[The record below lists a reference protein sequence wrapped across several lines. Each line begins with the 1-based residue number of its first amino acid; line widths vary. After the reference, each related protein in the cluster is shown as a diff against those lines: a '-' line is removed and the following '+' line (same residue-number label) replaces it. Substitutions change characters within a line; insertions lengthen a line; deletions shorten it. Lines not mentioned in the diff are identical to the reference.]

1 MTARCDVERFAQ
13 REQADRKRRHF
24 DAIEQFGDAESEPGL
39 AGELVDADQAERQ
52 SDEQAGQSA
61 DRRIPEGCR
70 HRDEGHAHQR
80 EIIFRPEAHR
90 EIDQP
95 RRQKS
100 QTDGGDGARDKRADR
115 GRGKRRPAAAGLGH
129 LVALERGRHRC
140 ALAGRV
146 DEDRRGRSA
155 IHAAVIDSGEH
166 DQRAAGIELV
176 GHRQQQ
182 RDRERGTDAGQ
193 HAHGGAEEHADQRIE
208 QVHRLDGDGHAM
220 RERGKGFHLQQ
231 SFQRAGGKAQRQQ
244 PIESEIDQGG
254 HHERDGGI
262 GQNGAPPE
270 GCRRGDEQR

>member
-1 MTARCDVERFAQ
+1 MPIR
-13 REQADRKRRHF
+13 
-24 DAIEQFGDAESEPGL
+24 P
-39 AGELVDADQAERQ
+39 ERQ

-61 DRRIPEGCR
+61 DRRISEGRR

-100 QTDGGDGARDKRADR
+100 QPDGGDGARDERADR
-115 GRGKRRPAAAGLGH
+115 GGGKRRPAAAGLGH
-129 LVALERGRHRC
+129 LVAFERGRHRC

-155 IHAAVIDSGEH
+155 IHAAVIDSGKH

-176 GHRQQQ
+176 GYGQQQ
-182 RDRERGTDAGQ
+182 RDRKRGADAGQ
-193 HAHGGAEEHADQRIE
+193 HAHGGAEKHADQRIE

-220 RERGKGFHLQQ
+220 RERGKGFHYSSL
-231 SFQRAGGKAQRQQ
+231 SRGPAGRLNVSSRSKAR
-244 PIESEIDQGG
+244 
-254 HHERDGGI
+254 
-262 GQNGAPPE
+262 
-270 GCRRGDEQR
+270 

>member
-1 MTARCDVERFAQ
+1 MPIR
-13 REQADRKRRHF
+13 
-24 DAIEQFGDAESEPGL
+24 P
-39 AGELVDADQAERQ
+39 ERQ
-52 SDEQAGQSA
+52 PDEQAGQSA
-61 DRRIPEGCR
+61 DRRISEGCR

-100 QTDGGDGARDKRADR
+100 QTDGGDGARDERADR
-115 GRGKRRPAAAGLGH
+115 RGRKRRTAAAGLGH
-129 LVALERGRHRC
+129 LVALERSRHRC

-146 DEDRRGRSA
+146 DQDGGGRSA

-193 HAHGGAEEHADQRIE
+193 HADRGAEEHADQRIE
-208 QVHRLDGDGHAM
+208 QVHGLDGDGHAM
-220 RERGKGFHLQQ
+220 RERGEGVHYSSL
-231 SFQRAGGKAQRQQ
+231 SRGPAGRLNVSSRSNAR
-244 PIESEIDQGG
+244 
-254 HHERDGGI
+254 
-262 GQNGAPPE
+262 
-270 GCRRGDEQR
+270 